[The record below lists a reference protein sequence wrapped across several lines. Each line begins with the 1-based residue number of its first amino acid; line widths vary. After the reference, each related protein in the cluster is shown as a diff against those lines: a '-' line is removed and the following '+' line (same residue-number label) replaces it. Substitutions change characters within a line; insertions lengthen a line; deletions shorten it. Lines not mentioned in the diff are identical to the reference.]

1 MKPSPCT
8 ASDHIEN
15 VRMFVTFFQFEDPKS
30 DSFMQNALLAIHG
43 AKYLAD
49 NFEKL
54 RPSLTEEEEIEIVN
68 YVDIAAKRMETYKSE
83 LLSELE
89 QEFDDEDWNT

>member
-15 VRMFVTFFQFEDPKS
+15 VRMFVTYFQFEDPKS
-30 DSFMQNALLAIHG
+30 DSFMQNALLAIEG
-43 AKYLAD
+43 AKYLAA
-49 NFEKL
+49 NFDKL
-54 RPSLTEEEEIEIVN
+54 RPSLTEEEEKEIVN
-68 YVDIAAKRMETYKSE
+68 SVEIAANRMESYKSD

-89 QEFDDEDWNT
+89 KEFDDEDWNT

>member
-1 MKPSPCT
+1 MKPSQCT

-15 VRMFVTFFQFEDPKS
+15 VRMFVTYFQYEDPKS
-30 DSFMQNALLAIHG
+30 ETFLQNALLAING
-43 AKYLAD
+43 AKYLAA

-68 YVDIAAKRMETYKSE
+68 SVDIAAKRMETYKSE

-89 QEFDDEDWNT
+89 KEFDDEDWNT

>member
-15 VRMFVTFFQFEDPKS
+15 VRMFVTFFQYEDPKS
-30 DSFMQNALLAIHG
+30 DAFLQNALLAIRG

-54 RPSLTEEEEIEIVN
+54 RPSLTEEEEIEIVKS
-68 YVDIAAKRMETYKSE
+68 VDIAAKRMETYKTD

-89 QEFDDEDWNT
+89 KEFDDEDWNT

>member
-1 MKPSPCT
+1 MKPSQCT

-15 VRMFVTFFQFEDPKS
+15 VRMFVTYFQYEDPKS
-30 DSFMQNALLAIHG
+30 DAFLLNSLLAIRG

-68 YVDIAAKRMETYKSE
+68 SVDIAAKRMETYKSE

-89 QEFDDEDWNT
+89 QDFDDEDWTT

>member
-30 DSFMQNALLAIHG
+30 DSFMQNALLAIEG
-43 AKYLAD
+43 AKYLAA

-54 RPSLTEEEEIEIVN
+54 RPSLTEEEEKEIVN
-68 YVDIAAKRMETYKSE
+68 SVEIAANRMETYKSD

-89 QEFDDEDWNT
+89 KEFDDEDWNT

>member
-1 MKPSPCT
+1 MKPSKCN

-15 VRMFVTFFQFEDPKS
+15 VRMFVTFFQYEDPKS
-30 DSFMQNALLAIHG
+30 DSFMQNALLAIEG
-43 AKYLAD
+43 AKYLAA

-54 RPSLTEEEEIEIVN
+54 RPSLTEEEEIEIVKS
-68 YVDIAAKRMETYKSE
+68 VDIAANRMETYKSD

-89 QEFDDEDWNT
+89 EQDFDDFE

>member
-30 DSFMQNALLAIHG
+30 DSFMQNALLAIRG

-54 RPSLTEEEEIEIVN
+54 RPSLTEEEEQEIVKS
-68 YVDIAAKRMETYKSE
+68 VDIAANRMETYKTD

-89 QEFDDEDWNT
+89 KEFDHEDWNT